1 MAVRTKEEM
10 SGAQALAGALIRMGA
25 KRIYGIIGTSNVA
38 FVDALYDQRD
48 RIEYVSCRHEQVAAS
63 MADAEGRLTG
73 RPGVVLVHSGP
84 GALNAMI
91 SAGNAYK
98 DCSPMMIITGAVKR
112 RLTGCD
118 GMLEVDHRRLFA
130 PLCKGTFRVEA
141 ASEIARLF
149 CEAYRVA
156 MSGARGPVLIEV
168 PEDVWVEMAEVCV
181 EDMELAADALP
192 AAKESDVREA
202 LRVMD
207 SARLPLV
214 LSGGGVAYSNCSAHL
229 VRFAEA
235 CSIPVVTTGNG
246 RGTMPESHFLSLGRV
261 GFGGGNLV
269 ADKALEVCDA
279 LLCLGA
285 GISDMTTYEFS
296 ASIGAGEIT
305 VVNVSPD
312 CLAPQAPRSR
322 LVLCDVADFLGRLVE
337 VAGDR
342 RRMPRPEW
350 DEALAEARTTWNSLL
365 QALLQR
371 EVRLPS
377 ASRVVSELGQRLPAD
392 TIVAVGAGVHLLYTM
407 AFMPCNH
414 PLTYLS
420 TVNFGAMGFG
430 LAAAMAACKVHPGRS
445 VLAVLGD
452 GDFMMTM
459 QDLETAVRQQL
470 DIKVVILND
479 FQYRVLKLR
488 QRLQFGGR
496 VLGTEHGNPDFADLA
511 RCFGA
516 AGYRLYR
523 PDQIGPVLDAAL
535 SQRGP
540 VLIDVIID
548 PEDLPPTN
556 VQATLRMSAA

>member
-1 MAVRTKEEM
+1 VTMKEEM
-10 SGAQALAGALIRMGA
+10 SGAQALARALVRMGA
-25 KRIYGIIGTSNVA
+25 KRIYGIIGTSNIA
-38 FVDALYDQRD
+38 FVDALYDLRHCL
-48 RIEYVSCRHEQVAAS
+48 EYVSCRHEQVAAS

-73 RPGVVLVHSGP
+73 NPGVVLVHSGP

-98 DCSPMMIITGAVKR
+98 DSSPMMIITGAVKR

-141 ASEIARLF
+141 ASEIPRLF

-168 PEDVWVEMAEVCV
+168 PEDVWVERAEVCV
-181 EDMELAADALP
+181 GDVELAADALP
-192 AAKESDVREA
+192 AARESDVKEA

-214 LSGGGVAYSNCSAHL
+214 LSGGGVAYSHCSAHL

-246 RGTMPESHFLSLGRV
+246 RGTMPESHHLSLGRV

-296 ASIGAGEIT
+296 ASIGAGDIT

-312 CLAPQAPRSR
+312 CLPPQAPRSR

-337 VAGDR
+337 VTGDR
-342 RRMPRPEW
+342 RRMARPEW
-350 DEALAEARTTWNSLL
+350 DEVLAEARTTWNSLL

-371 EVRLPS
+371 EGRLPS
-377 ASRVVSELGQRLPAD
+377 ASRVMSGLAQRLPAD
-392 TIVAVGAGVHLLYTM
+392 TIVAVGAGVHLLYAM

-430 LAAAMAACKVHPGRS
+430 LAGAMAACKVHPGRS

-459 QDLETAVRQQL
+459 QDLETAVRERL
-470 DIKVVILND
+470 DITVLILND

-496 VLGTEHGNPDFADLA
+496 ILGTEHGNPDFADLA

-516 AGYRLYR
+516 AGYRLDT
-523 PDQIGPVLDAAL
+523 PGKIGVVLDAAL